1 MVEINMTKYPEEF
14 VLLVVLLDILNITV
28 QFKFK

>member
-14 VLLVVLLDILNITV
+14 VLLIVLLDILNITV

>member
-1 MVEINMTKYPEEF
+1 MVEINITKYSEEF
-14 VLLVVLLDILNITV
+14 VLLIVLLDILNIIV